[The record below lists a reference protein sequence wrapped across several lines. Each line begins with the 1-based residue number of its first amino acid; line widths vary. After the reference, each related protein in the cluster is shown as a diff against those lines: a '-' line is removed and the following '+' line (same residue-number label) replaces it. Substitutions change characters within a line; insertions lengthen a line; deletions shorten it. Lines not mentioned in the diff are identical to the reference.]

1 MVNLQFVRQ
10 KTNKFTNCKATIL
23 LTYNFF
29 KEKKNTNKQT
39 KKCYNFPLLDDLK
52 EKSHQTAT
60 ILAFFDAILALF
72 ADTHPAAMKYNH
84 YF

>member
-39 KKCYNFPLLDDLK
+39 KKYYNFPLLDDLK
-52 EKSHQTAT
+52 EKKPPNSNH
-60 ILAFFDAILALF
+60 FGLF
-72 ADTHPAAMKYNH
+72 
-84 YF
+84 